1 MYRILRD
8 WALDIVA
15 SNADIY
21 DGSGNIV
28 LHKTDIPLEEF
39 DTKKYYK

>member
-1 MYRILRD
+1 MYRIPTD
-8 WALDIVA
+8 WALDIIA

-28 LHKTDIPLEEF
+28 VHKTDIPLEEF
-39 DTKKYYK
+39 NAKKYYK